1 MQQSPN
7 MKEGRRRR
15 TTKIGE
21 FLSIKAKRGNEAT
34 KFEFLI

>member
-1 MQQSPN
+1 MQFSKCNN
-7 MKEGRRRR
+7 MREGRR
-15 TTKIGE
+15 TKIGE